1 MTRSHWPL
9 SLLILA
15 AVFTGGFML
24 RGALAQQS
32 PVMMSNGL
40 YSDSFTRV
48 PLPRKEDLK
57 TDEERQA
64 WDKVVGPAGLQP
76 GPVGANTLRLYFP
89 IVADRYQ
96 DVVRYLREKSGLDP
110 KLAQLAILVATRE
123 SSGQYEWN
131 AHEPAAL
138 KAGVAQQTVEIVRN
152 KKDTQGLP
160 EQEEIVIRFGRE
172 MLRDPK
178 VSAKTFADA
187 ERTLGRKNTLAVAML
202 VTHYSASSVLARAY
216 DAHLRPDQKQPFP
229 ISY

>member
-1 MTRSHWPL
+1 MTRPRWPF
-9 SLLILA
+9 SLLILVS
-15 AVFTGGFML
+15 VFAGGFVF

-32 PVMMSNGL
+32 PAVMANGL
-40 YSDSFTRV
+40 YPDSFTRV
-48 PLPRKEDLK
+48 PLPKKADLK

-64 WDKVVGPAGLQP
+64 FDKVAGPTGIQP

-89 IVADRYQ
+89 IVADRYR

-110 KLAQLAILVATRE
+110 KLAELAILVATRE

-131 AHEPAAL
+131 AHEPSAL
-138 KAGVAQQTVEIVRN
+138 KAGISQQTVDIVRN
-152 KKDTQGLP
+152 KKDTKGVP

-187 ERTLGRKNTLAVAML
+187 ERILGRKNTLAVAML
-202 VTHYSASSVLARAY
+202 VTHYSASSVLLHAY
-216 DAHLRPDQKQPFP
+216 DAHLRPDQKPPFP
-229 ISY
+229 AP